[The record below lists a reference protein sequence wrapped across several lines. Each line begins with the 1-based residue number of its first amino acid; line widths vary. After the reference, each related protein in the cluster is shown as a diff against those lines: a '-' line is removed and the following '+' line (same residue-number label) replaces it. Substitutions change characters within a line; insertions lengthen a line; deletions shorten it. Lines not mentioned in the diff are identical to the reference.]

1 VDCIMQSLK
10 NSSIRSMKPYALFHL
25 KKSWAGM
32 FIWHPLKSINI
43 LGSILLMLI
52 LEVDIIQENILGI
65 IQIVLILEVSIS
77 KKLTKNDCNL

>member
-1 VDCIMQSLK
+1 
-10 NSSIRSMKPYALFHL
+10 
-25 KKSWAGM
+25 
-32 FIWHPLKSINI
+32 
-43 LGSILLMLI
+43 MLI